1 MSEIMREEP
10 GEEFLPGS
18 SYCDGRE
25 RCLPY
30 VPRTDRIAGPMEDA
44 DTQERVRGLRERVD
58 EVDRELIRALN
69 ERARIVQEIMSLKAE
84 TGAPVYDPRREE
96 EILQRVVEQNEGPI
110 YDSSMR
116 DIFELILHRIRD
128 LEIQR
133 GEFQR

>member
-1 MSEIMREEP
+1 
-10 GEEFLPGS
+10 
-18 SYCDGRE
+18 
-25 RCLPY
+25 
-30 VPRTDRIAGPMEDA
+30 MEDTA
-44 DTQERVRGLRERVD
+44 LQERVRELRERVD

-69 ERARIVQEIMSLKAE
+69 ERASIVQEIMAIKAE
-84 TGAPVYDPRREE
+84 AGAPVYDPRREE
-96 EILQRVVEQNEGPI
+96 EILQRVMEMNTGPI